1 MPANLPSGA
10 LAHSRWNATAIEGI
24 RRAAQANRSGL
35 PRCPVTVLSR
45 QVGASTATEGLI
57 PDVISGLARGEG
69 SCRRGALPIIY
80 NYMVVDL
87 AEPEQVD
94 RVFHALADATRR
106 DIVSRTMQVEFSVSG
121 LARLYPMSFAA
132 VQKHVAVLEEAGLVT
147 KRRSGREQLV
157 SGNAATVREAGRLL
171 DQLEALWR
179 SRMDRFGEVLAD
191 DLNKGERR

>member
-1 MPANLPSGA
+1 
-10 LAHSRWNATAIEGI
+10 
-24 RRAAQANRSGL
+24 
-35 PRCPVTVLSR
+35 
-45 QVGASTATEGLI
+45 
-57 PDVISGLARGEG
+57 
-69 SCRRGALPIIY
+69 
-80 NYMVVDL
+80 MVVDL

-171 DQLEALWR
+171 DRLEAFWR
-179 SRMDRFGEVLAD
+179 SRMDRFGEVLAE
-191 DLNKGERR
+191 DLNEGERR